1 MSFTDNSQVN
11 EANVVNIPQKIK
23 QQHSKAIVA
32 MERRNF
38 DTAVAL
44 FYYCVQQC
52 PDFFAARRNLRIAE
66 IALFKQ
72 KNPGGKAASA
82 HQLASLGAMFT
93 IMKLSGMI
101 KSGKAEEA
109 LVVVEDLLRK
119 DPLNI
124 SFLKNYTNVAVAA
137 GKADAAVM
145 TLELAKDNSDLK
157 DIGSI
162 VEMLGRLL
170 FDLKRYKEAGPYIE
184 QAARMKPNNSDL
196 IKMAKD
202 CATLATINK
211 GWDASEKDK
220 DWRTALGNKEEAVKL
235 EQQNKMVKTADDAD
249 ALIAETMQK
258 LEAEP
263 RNMNYYFALANLYS
277 QQKRYDE
284 ALGVFSKAREFAP
297 ADPELDRR
305 TAALTIE
312 KFNYEIEQLY
322 ATGGDEQAIVD
333 KMTER
338 DQFEFD
344 DISARVGRYPNDYH
358 LRYELG
364 MQYHK
369 HGYYDEAI
377 GQLQLAIK
385 SPKDKV
391 SALYHLGL
399 CFRYK
404 GLLDMAVTQLEQ
416 AIELLPSMNE
426 EKMNIYYLMGEISEE
441 EGNIDEAAKYF
452 KEIYRVDV
460 RFRDISQRID
470 KIYAAQRAA
479 KEKANQ

>member
-1 MSFTDNSQVN
+1 MSLTDNSQVT
-11 EANVVNIPQKIK
+11 EANVVNIPVKVK
-23 QQHSKAIVA
+23 QQHTKAVTA
-32 MERRNF
+32 MERGNF
-38 DTAVAL
+38 EAAVAL
-44 FYYCVQQC
+44 FFYCIQQC
-52 PDFFAARRNLRIAE
+52 PDFTAARRNLRLAE

-72 KNPGGKAASA
+72 KNPGNKAASA
-82 HQLASLGAMFT
+82 HQMATLGAVFT
-93 IMKLSGMI
+93 QMKISGLL
-101 KSGKAEEA
+101 KKNKTDEA
-109 LVVVEDLLRK
+109 MAIVEDLLKK
-119 DPLNI
+119 DPLNVG
-124 SFLKNYTNVAVAA
+124 FLKTYVKVATAA
-137 GKADAAVM
+137 NQGDMAVM
-145 TLELAKDNSDLK
+145 TLELVKEHIDVK
-157 DIGSI
+157 QVGSI

-170 FDLKRYKEAGPYIE
+170 FELKRYKEASPYIE
-184 QAARMKPNNSDL
+184 QAARLKPSDSELMKMS
-196 IKMAKD
+196 KD

-220 DWRTALGNKEEAVKL
+220 NWRTALGNKDEAVKL

-249 ALIAETMQK
+249 ALIAETIQK

-263 RNMNYYFALANLYS
+263 RNMNYYFALSNLYS

-284 ALGVFSKAREFAP
+284 ALDVLDKAREFAP

-305 TAALTIE
+305 AAALTIE
-312 KFNYEIEQLY
+312 KFNFEIAQLE
-322 ATGGDEQAIVD
+322 AAGDAQGVAD
-333 KMTER
+333 KTTER

-399 CFRYK
+399 CFRHK
-404 GLLDMAVTQLEQ
+404 GLLDMAVSQLEQ

-460 RFRDISQRID
+460 RFRDISTRID
-470 KIYAAQRAA
+470 QIYAAQRAA
-479 KEKANQ
+479 KEKAN

>member
-1 MSFTDNSQVN
+1 MSSIDNSQVN
-11 EANVVNIPQKIK
+11 EATVVNIPQKVK
-23 QQHSKAIVA
+23 QQHSKAVAA
-32 MERRNF
+32 MERGNF
-38 DTAVAL
+38 DTAIAL
-44 FYYCVQQC
+44 FSYCIQQC
-52 PDFFAARRNLRIAE
+52 PGFSAARRNLRMAE
-66 IALFKQ
+66 IASFKQ
-72 KNPGGKAASA
+72 KNPGKKAATA
-82 HQLASLGAMFT
+82 HQMATLGAMFT
-93 IMKLSGMI
+93 TMKLPGLL
-101 KSGKAEEA
+101 KSGKALEA
-109 LVVVEDLLRK
+109 LNIVEELLKK
-119 DPLNI
+119 DPLNVA
-124 SFLKNYTNVAVAA
+124 FLKNYTKVAVAA
-137 GKADAAVM
+137 GYGDAAVM
-145 TLELAKDNSDLK
+145 SLELAKEHVDVK

-170 FDLKRYKEAGPYIE
+170 FDLKQYKEAGAYIE
-184 QAARMKPNNSDL
+184 QAARLKPNNSEL
-196 IKMAKD
+196 VKMAKD

-284 ALGVFSKAREFAP
+284 ALGVFNKAREFAP

-312 KFNYEIEQLY
+312 KFNFEIAQLQ
-322 ATGGDEQAIVD
+322 AAGDEQAVVD

-404 GLLDMAVTQLEQ
+404 GLLDMAVSQLEQ

-426 EKMNIYYLMGEISEE
+426 EKMNIFYLMGEISEE

>member
-1 MSFTDNSQVN
+1 MSSIDNTHSN
-11 EANVVNIPQKIK
+11 EAGVVNIPQKVK
-23 QQHSKAIVA
+23 QQHSKAVAA
-32 MERRNF
+32 MERGNF
-38 DTAVAL
+38 DAAVAL
-44 FYYCVQQC
+44 FFYCVQQC
-52 PDFFAARRNLRIAE
+52 PEFSAARRNLRMAE

-72 KNPGGKAASA
+72 KNPGKKAASA
-82 HQLASLGAMFT
+82 HQMATLSAMFT
-93 IMKLSGMI
+93 QMKIPGLL
-101 KSGKAEEA
+101 KSGKVAEA
-109 LVVVEDLLRK
+109 LAIVEDLLKK

-124 SFLKNYTNVAVAA
+124 GFLKTYVKVATEA
-137 GKADAAVM
+137 GQGDAAVM
-145 TLELAKDNSDLK
+145 TLELVKEHIDVKDMGPL
-157 DIGSI
+157 
-162 VEMLGRLL
+162 VEILGRLL

-184 QAARMKPNNSDL
+184 QAARLKPNNSEL
-196 IKMAKD
+196 MKMTKD
-202 CATLATINK
+202 CATLATINR

-263 RNMNYYFALANLYS
+263 RNMNYYFALASLYS
-277 QQKRYDE
+277 QQKRFDE
-284 ALGVFSKAREFAP
+284 ALAVLNQAREFAP

-312 KFNYEIEQLY
+312 KFNFEIAQLQ
-322 ATGGDEQAIVD
+322 AAGDEQGVAD
-333 KMTER
+333 KSTER

-399 CFRYK
+399 CFRHK
-404 GLLDMAVTQLEQ
+404 GLLDMAVSQLEQ
-416 AIELLPSMNE
+416 AIELLPSMND

-479 KEKANQ
+479 KEKAN

>member
-1 MSFTDNSQVN
+1 MSSTENTQVTDS
-11 EANVVNIPQKIK
+11 NVLNIPQKVK
-23 QQHSKAIVA
+23 QQHSKAVAA
-32 MERRNF
+32 MERGNF
-38 DTAVAL
+38 DTAIAL

-52 PDFFAARRNLRIAE
+52 PQFAAARRNLRMAE

-72 KNPGGKAASA
+72 KNPGKKAASA
-82 HQLASLGAMFT
+82 HQMASLGAVFSS
-93 IMKLSGMI
+93 MKISGML
-101 KSGKAEEA
+101 KSGKTAEA
-109 LVVVEDLLRK
+109 MNAVEELMKK
-119 DPLNI
+119 DPLNVG
-124 SFLKNYTNVAVAA
+124 FLKTYAKVAVAA
-137 GKADAAVM
+137 GMGDAAVM
-145 TLELAKDNSDLK
+145 TIELAKEHVDVK
-157 DIGSI
+157 EVGSI

-170 FDLKRYKEAGPYIE
+170 FDMKKYKEASPYIE
-184 QAARMKPNNSDL
+184 QASRLKPNNSEL
-196 IKMAKD
+196 MKMAKD

-235 EQQNKMVKTADDAD
+235 EQQNKMVKTAEDAD
-249 ALIAETMQK
+249 SLIAETMKK

-284 ALGVFSKAREFAP
+284 ALGVLGQAREFAP

-312 KFNYEIEQLY
+312 KFNFEIEQIQ
-322 ATGGDEQAIVD
+322 ATGDEQAVVD

-404 GLLDMAVTQLEQ
+404 GLLDMAVSQLEQ

-426 EKMNIYYLMGEISEE
+426 EKMNIYYLMGEICEE

-452 KEIYRVDV
+452 KEIYRIDV
-460 RFRDISQRID
+460 RYRDISQRID
-470 KIYAAQRAA
+470 QIYAAQRAA